1 MCWHDYRVFFPA
13 YTPIIFSTMSGS
25 ELDRETLEALLKSM
39 QDALDKAR
47 GEVSDLKEKNEMF
60 ERERLLSEH
69 FKDKYSQ
76 AASSAEK
83 QVRTLTVELR
93 KSEGL
98 LNEALL
104 SNGALQN
111 ELDLLR
117 GAEADT
123 SVSELAKHEPDASV
137 SELAKQLGR
146 EARKYARMKALYE
159 RSERKIRALCT
170 LAVIF
175 FTPYVLSRFISFW

>member
-1 MCWHDYRVFFPA
+1 
-13 YTPIIFSTMSGS
+13 MSGS
-25 ELDRETLEALLKSM
+25 ELDRETLQALLASM
-39 QDALDKAR
+39 QIELDKANA
-47 GEVSDLKEKNEMF
+47 EVCDLKARNERL
-60 ERERLLSEH
+60 EREL
-69 FKDKYSQ
+69 FQ
-76 AASSAEK
+76 AVTWTSKFGEEASSAEK

-146 EARKYARMKALYE
+146 EARKYARMKGLYE
-159 RSERKIRALCT
+159 KSERKIRALCT

-175 FTPYVLSRFISFW
+175 FPLYVISRFISFW